1 MGTWVYV
8 FCTPCRSRTYTSLRQ
23 WFLRPPWLPIP
34 AKGYLILQRR
44 WDSNSRDSFPSGA
57 FQEHCTKPLCD
68 SSMFPTL
75 RLRMSS
81 HIGFLFL
88 KNLLGI
94 PVKNSQDY
102 DGGDSHHPLFQRCP
116 TRAVDILRNH
126 SLGLDSKTV
135 EYLLLI
141 IVINPLIDVL
151 GHYHHLFFLKKCF
164 LPWLSPMYSII

>member
-1 MGTWVYV
+1 MCVCLFRQGGILRKERDSN
-8 FCTPCRSRTYTSLRQ
+8 PRTCYSLRFSRPMQ
-23 WFLRPPWLPIP
+23 STNSAIFPSSPPW
-34 AKGYLILQRR
+34 
-44 WDSNSRDSFPSGA
+44 DSKWVDISVFY
-57 FQEHCTKPLCD
+57 
-68 SSMFPTL
+68 
-75 RLRMSS
+75 
-81 HIGFLFL
+81 FL
-88 KNLLGI
+88 KTCWSYPLKTSNTTGRDCVSPFI
-94 PVKNSQDY
+94 P
-102 DGGDSHHPLFQRCP
+102 RCP